1 MEKKQVVKRG
11 GNREDFSPAKIRKT
25 IERAAA
31 GFELDLQPL
40 EEKMAD
46 FAKDGVSTAEIAKY
60 LTLSA
65 LSLTTVTDPDWK
77 NAAGRLKLFELYKQM
92 SETRQTGKNYNN
104 LYDYPQFLKFAEENG
119 IYSKR
124 ISEVYSEEEIK
135 LAAGF
140 IRGADAQG
148 VGTSLKHFAANS
160 QELSRFTSDSVMD
173 GRTLRE
179 LYLTAFEIA
188 VREGKPSTVMCAYRQ
203 VCRCRG
209 GAAVHCCAAGGAAP
223 PGTRVE
229 RFPESAPAAG
239 GKRNG
244 AVHPHPP

>member
-104 LYDYPQFLKFAEENG
+104 LYDYPQFLKFAEEN
-119 IYSKR
+119 
-124 ISEVYSEEEIK
+124 
-135 LAAGF
+135 
-140 IRGADAQG
+140 
-148 VGTSLKHFAANS
+148 
-160 QELSRFTSDSVMD
+160 
-173 GRTLRE
+173 
-179 LYLTAFEIA
+179 
-188 VREGKPSTVMCAYRQ
+188 
-203 VCRCRG
+203 
-209 GAAVHCCAAGGAAP
+209 
-223 PGTRVE
+223 
-229 RFPESAPAAG
+229 ESAKFTA
-239 GKRNG
+239 KRKSSWQQALSSRNLILCMTM
-244 AVHPHPP
+244 PELIC